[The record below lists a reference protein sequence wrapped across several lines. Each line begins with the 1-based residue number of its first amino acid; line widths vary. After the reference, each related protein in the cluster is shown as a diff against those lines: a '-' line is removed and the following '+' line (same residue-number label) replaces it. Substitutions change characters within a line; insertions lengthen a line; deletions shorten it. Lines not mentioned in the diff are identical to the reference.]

1 MAIIRRRTLLTMLA
15 SASGAA
21 VLPAAAH
28 NNPSFK
34 EVHLLTLEVPRRHS
48 SGAARQAPEL

>member
-1 MAIIRRRTLLTMLA
+1 MLA

-21 VLPAAAH
+21 VFPAAAH

-48 SGAARQAPEL
+48 SGAAGQAPEL